1 MSLSLSGAAVL
12 LLWGPGGCAWEFT
25 ALLDSSDGL
34 SDGSGSDTGSNKFY
48 HFTAG
53 GSPHHSTPP
62 IPVPPSYVHV
72 TLPFPICSWEPG
84 LESEFL
90 AFSYHGN
97 ETRGGAEMEGST
109 RERREWPDI
118 TRSRGCFQNYTS
130 EPDWETEKLGN
141 QEGKWFVH

>member
-1 MSLSLSGAAVL
+1 MVCQMGVALKLDPTSSITSLQEGV
-12 LLWGPGGCAWEFT
+12 PTT
-25 ALLDSSDGL
+25 A
-34 SDGSGSDTGSNKFY
+34 
-48 HFTAG
+48 H
-53 GSPHHSTPP
+53 PP
-62 IPVPPSYVHV
+62 IPVPPSYAHV
-72 TLPFPICSWEPG
+72 TLRFPICSWEPG

-90 AFSYHGN
+90 GFSYHGN